1 MEAILRLIGADGSQP
16 TRTPDGFS
24 TTLRGALA
32 EQCDIKTVSDEL
44 LHCLLGNASD
54 PQDRRLLERCLAD
67 EPVEGLLREPR
78 VIDLLARFRRIPIS
92 GEQLIQSLDSLKP
105 RLYSIASS
113 PLVQADRV
121 DLVVGVVRYV
131 LDGQPRQGTASTFLA
146 NRMLG
151 YDPVPV
157 FVQPCHHFSL
167 PRDPHLPVIMIGP
180 GTGIAP
186 FRGFLQQRRATAAA
200 GENWLFFGEQ
210 HCATDFLLR
219 DELAEMQRSGLLT
232 HLSIAFSRDQ
242 AERVYVQHRLLEQ
255 ADTIWQWLGRG
266 AHLYLCGDAAR
277 MAVDVDRALHRVVA
291 TAGGLSD
298 EDAADYWKELA
309 RCGRYQKDVY

>member
-1 MEAILRLIGADGSQP
+1 MTATAAVPLLPESAPFSAKQRAGLNGFFAGLIATGQTPCSTTPLPLSPAHGRPISPPLTTPTATTVASLAARVADGSGLSYQVGDALGVFPKNGKEQVEAILRLIGADGSQP

-186 FRGFLQQRRATAAA
+186 FRGFLQ
-200 GENWLFFGEQ
+200 
-210 HCATDFLLR
+210 
-219 DELAEMQRSGLLT
+219 
-232 HLSIAFSRDQ
+232 
-242 AERVYVQHRLLEQ
+242 
-255 ADTIWQWLGRG
+255 
-266 AHLYLCGDAAR
+266 
-277 MAVDVDRALHRVVA
+277 
-291 TAGGLSD
+291 
-298 EDAADYWKELA
+298 
-309 RCGRYQKDVY
+309 

>member
-1 MEAILRLIGADGSQP
+1 M
-16 TRTPDGFS
+16 
-24 TTLRGALA
+24 
-32 EQCDIKTVSDEL
+32 
-44 LHCLLGNASD
+44 
-54 PQDRRLLERCLAD
+54 
-67 EPVEGLLREPR
+67 
-78 VIDLLARFRRIPIS
+78 
-92 GEQLIQSLDSLKP
+92 
-105 RLYSIASS
+105 
-113 PLVQADRV
+113 
-121 DLVVGVVRYV
+121 
-131 LDGQPRQGTASTFLA
+131 
-146 NRMLG
+146 
-151 YDPVPV
+151 
-157 FVQPCHHFSL
+157 
-167 PRDPHLPVIMIGP
+167 
-180 GTGIAP
+180 
-186 FRGFLQQRRATAAA
+186 
-200 GENWLFFGEQ
+200 FFGEQ